1 MSILEEKLRPAY
13 LVRAWPR
20 DAMEFLLL
28 VALAAVLAPAWN
40 VGPDRYV
47 SDVAGQMTSFYLL
60 PALGMLL
67 ALRVGAIDL
76 SVWVVSAA
84 GGATAAALINAGVAD
99 LWAFAAAGAVGLAA
113 GGVNAGLVA
122 GLNLPS
128 FLVTGGLAL
137 ATAGTTW
144 AVTDVRI
151 IDVTAPGFREWGV
164 WPSMPPGMS
173 RMLAVAGLYSLVL
186 VVLVGRDAGPRRR
199 TSLTPR
205 KRMIAA
211 LLASGALS
219 GLAGACWLIDRA
231 YTPLPVRP
239 IGDLRIPA
247 AAVLAGG
254 ALLGGRGRTMLAGIF
269 LPAALLLTTIWR
281 QEVWIFHAWGFQ
293 LQLALLIAMCAGVHA
308 AFAEATTPAAR
319 RPRHATVSAL
329 LTAAGM
335 ISLAAAAGVETV
347 GGRTARHA
355 AGLGLW
361 TAGVVVLLVARRA
374 PARRTR
380 SRRMTA

>member
-1 MSILEEKLRPAY
+1 MSILEDKLRPAY

-20 DAMEFLLL
+20 DALEFLLL
-28 VALAAVLAPAWN
+28 LAMAAVLVPAWN
-40 VGPDRYV
+40 VGADRYV
-47 SDVAGQMTSFYLL
+47 SDIAGQMTSFYLL

-113 GGVNAGLVA
+113 GGINAGLVT

-128 FLVTGGLAL
+128 VLVTGGLSL
-137 ATAGTTW
+137 ATAGVTW
-144 AVTDVRI
+144 AVTDTRAI
-151 IDVTAPGFREWGV
+151 EVTAPGFREWGI
-164 WPSMPPGMS
+164 WPSVPPGMS

-186 VVLVGRDAGPRRR
+186 VVLVSRDAGSRRR
-199 TSLTPR
+199 ASMTPR
-205 KRMIAA
+205 KRMVAA

-231 YTPLPVRP
+231 STPMPVRP

-247 AAVLAGG
+247 AAILAGG

-269 LPAALLLTTIWR
+269 LLAALLLTTIWR
-281 QEVWIFHAWGFQ
+281 QEVCIFQAWGFQ
-293 LQLALLIAMCAGVHA
+293 LQLALLIGMCAGVHA
-308 AFAEATTPAAR
+308 AFAEATTPAAH
-319 RPRHATVSAL
+319 RPRAAAAAAFM
-329 LTAAGM
+329 TAAGM
-335 ISLAAAAGVETV
+335 VSLAAAAGVETPS
-347 GGRTARHA
+347 GRTAWHII
-355 AGLGLW
+355 GLGLW
-361 TAGVVVLLVARRA
+361 TVGVILLLVARRA
-374 PARRTR
+374 PARPRPTD
-380 SRRMTA
+380 A